1 MTVTGKN
8 LRLIAEEVPNCDIMT
23 SVASFKKSV
32 KFCELRDEDTW
43 KVKFVKEMVNLK
55 QNALKLNTDED
66 EEFTHEELDDIIN
79 YIVTS

>member
-1 MTVTGKN
+1 MT
-8 LRLIAEEVPNCDIMT
+8 T
-23 SVASFKKSV
+23 SVANFKKSV

-55 QNALKLNTDED
+55 QTILQLNTDGD